1 MAISAVVFQKA
12 ANSFYYL
19 VFFWETSLLG
29 FRERNLVPYGYL
41 KSPTRR
47 WLEHDLI
54 KHQLVGIKQLLHHTD
69 GTFAI
74 ASAAAILNRH

>member
-12 ANSFYYL
+12 ANSFHHL
-19 VFFWETSLLG
+19 VLFWKAPLLG
-29 FRERNLVPYGYL
+29 FRERNLMPYGYL

-54 KHQLVGIKQLLHHTD
+54 KYQLVGIEQLLHHTD